1 MSNIQ
6 NNPIFGVLCLPSLV
20 FDLGLPSLADLR
32 QSCRLDDLIASLS
45 IKIRGFGR
53 KLGRKFIRFLKSEG
67 PLHGDP

>member
-1 MSNIQ
+1 MSNTQ

-20 FDLGLPSLADLR
+20 FGLAIPSLADLR

-45 IKIRGFGR
+45 IEIKGFGL

-67 PLHGDP
+67 PLQGDS